1 MEVNEHTEVLIKAIV
16 RGDKKAFGQLF
27 RMWYVRL
34 CLYAESI
41 VRDRDMA
48 EDLVQNLF
56 CMLGKK
62 GRDRYPGIDEGLF
75 VSLCLSRCSQFV
87 KT

>member
-56 CMLGKK
+56 
-62 GRDRYPGIDEGLF
+62 
-75 VSLCLSRCSQFV
+75 
-87 KT
+87 

>member
-41 VRDRDMA
+41 VRDLR
-48 EDLVQNLF
+48 
-56 CMLGKK
+56 
-62 GRDRYPGIDEGLF
+62 GIK
-75 VSLCLSRCSQFV
+75 RNAIN
-87 KT
+87 

>member
-48 EDLVQNLF
+48 EDLVILYAV
-56 CMLGKK
+56 GKK

>member
-48 EDLVQNLF
+48 EDLV
-56 CMLGKK
+56 GKK

>member
-48 EDLVQNLF
+48 EDLVQNV
-56 CMLGKK
+56 GKK

>member
-56 CMLGKK
+56 CMLWEKNLIQVICGKK
-62 GRDRYPGIDEGLF
+62 GKRSISGNR
-75 VSLCLSRCSQFV
+75 
-87 KT
+87 

>member
-56 CMLGKK
+56 CMLWEK
-62 GRDRYPGIDEGLF
+62 REEIDRIIDWL
-75 VSLCLSRCSQFV
+75 RKSQSEC
-87 KT
+87 KEEL

>member
-41 VRDRDMA
+41 QGSGYGGGPCTEFILYAV
-48 EDLVQNLF
+48 
-56 CMLGKK
+56 GKK